1 RELVAALQVEKAIVM
16 RQPLQVK
23 GDAHPETRLRAVI
36 GIELHRFLPCGA
48 AITANAA
55 FPLYHA
61 NYGAI
66 VMPDASLDTPP
77 HPTRLADYRPPDF
90 LIDSVALEFDLG
102 ETDTRGKSHLVLR
115 RNPAAAETGA
125 PLRLDGDE
133 LTLVTI
139 SLDGALLG
147 PSD

>member
-1 RELVAALQVEKAIVM
+1 MQKRVVMLEPLEVE
-16 RQPLQVK
+16 R
-23 GDAHPETRLRAVI
+23 DAHPETRLRAVI
-36 GIELHRFLPCGA
+36 GIELHRFLPRGA

-61 NYGAI
+61 DHGAL
-66 VMPDASLDTPP
+66 VMPDASPDTPP
-77 HPTRLADYRPPDF
+77 QATRLADYRPPDF

-102 ETDTRGKSHLVLR
+102 DTDTRVRSHLRLR
-115 RNPAAAETGA
+115 RNPAAIANA

-133 LTLVTI
+133 LQLVAI

-147 PSD
+147 PSDYHLEADG